1 MIENIFPFPEYRLS
15 VKEKVPLELITRER
29 LTSLDL
35 LNFILRGQL
44 PNKRLINIVK
54 QVLAPDADIESLK
67 LKFPEFSSYID
78 RIVRDGTTGLYLE
91 IPSVKKL
98 VDYID
103 TTWAIGETESG
114 LTIDEPQFTRELIN
128 NFRLR
133 KYRLKTVVKNF
144 PGTLSFIFDSMNLTD
159 QCRQLVMNDTNQ
171 GKIMYKLSN
180 EHLDKDNITSRH
192 AEINLLDVSYAK
204 EFYNYIGM
212 TFTKPSTITR
222 LVTVFIVELPR
233 KSEGDLPEFEIVF
246 DNLEETEID
255 SIPRHFLDCITSG
268 SLKSVLRELV
278 YDVVDVELSTRV
290 YNQDYV
296 KYLLTDL
303 SMEPGFRD
311 IMFTEIHGKPDD
323 LRITVR
329 DPLQRNVIGR
339 IDFQKKDIVFS
350 SPKGFLETI
359 NLIGIMLLREKS
371 KPSIDIYQTGKVLT
385 RKVDEKGK
393 KRKRTDAEPDADAD
407 DEDSLYMDVIEKRN
421 GEIYIRKARFFDSFF
436 NKVCNKKSEKP
447 QFGPQVPDDNLEY
460 FPPESLVKELEE
472 KGVYEFPRYQ
482 EQRVRV
488 QKIYEEEG
496 GASSST
502 ARRKKSAVKTLGKRR
517 IPKSVRDEMAHSG
530 NFAYIFD
537 YFPCVGGDIMDKTE
551 RDYIFDETKDDITE
565 GRVAKTQFGFFDGL
579 NPDNEP
585 VFRMGVRESS
595 YSFLEAA
602 FVASKQGSGTF
613 DPETMVVDFV
623 DRVISDPVFYNSCV
637 SQFSD
642 STREEFNEYVSSRV
656 PRFIDS
662 SYLINAVSYYYNVN
676 VVVMRYVDKL
686 DLTTQITPY
695 ALYEFPHG
703 IYPESVFEK
712 LDPRKKTIILMR
724 RQYME
729 LPDQYD
735 YLITNRN
742 TLFDTQVVL
751 KFLRRKMS
759 ILEVDTDKIVDK
771 YVQRSEFSFGSNE
784 LSGEFQVTDSTGNT
798 VGVMMSY
805 ITGSLLPVA
814 GGIPDVIFI
823 PVLTTS
829 PRAVVKHIPTKPLLD
844 LLKTVRPTVKDL
856 MTKTPFGKFNI
867 NKVGVTKLLDRE
879 YVTSLQIRSEGT
891 DYIILCYPHDD
902 REQGLFRNVP
912 KMETPDPYISNVFR
926 KSTNKARN
934 TPVNRI
940 QLTDL
945 LITTLLQILRLEV
958 MERFVKT
965 NSFDT
970 QEYKRWRRGVLKIE
984 ATEEIPDINNVSQGW
999 LYGVVRRLK
1008 MFQGRLPTNPLYA
1021 ISRNTTLT
1029 NDPLKEFIRN
1039 DVVICYSQTMLERLN
1054 HQLDWME
1061 RLVPVMGIRNY
1072 VPNSLYAIQVLYERL
1087 FPLAQT
1093 PDALTGIGK
1102 EGYENWIVYSRGT
1115 YAFNEI
1121 QPVIKEGMFDN
1132 KSQKLIGF
1140 HGARGR
1146 GLWALKSRSEE
1157 TGKQISI
1164 NPTEND
1170 ILPASVYETPGPVT
1184 VVSQL
1189 DLEKRFNMKRLV

>member
-15 VKEKVPLELITRER
+15 VKDKVPVELITREK

-35 LNFILRGQL
+35 LNFILRGEL
-44 PNKRLINIVK
+44 PNKRLINIVQ
-54 QVLAPDADIESLK
+54 QVVSPNSDVEALK
-67 LKFPEFSSYID
+67 KKYPEFSAYID
-78 RIVRDGTTGLYLE
+78 RIVRDGPLGLYSE
-91 IPSVKKL
+91 IPTVKRL
-98 VDYID
+98 VDYLE
-103 TTWAIGETESG
+103 TTWVSDETESG
-114 LTIDEPQFTRELIN
+114 IIVDETQFTNELIN

-133 KYRLKTVVKNF
+133 KYRLKTIIKDF
-144 PGTLSFIFDSMNLTD
+144 PGTLSFIFDSMNLTE
-159 QCRQLVMNDTNQ
+159 QCRQIVFNDTNQ

-180 EHLDKDNITSRH
+180 EHLDKENITSRH

-222 LVTVFIVELPR
+222 LVNVFIVELPS

-246 DNLEETEID
+246 DNMEDTEID
-255 SIPRHFLDCITSG
+255 IIPRNFLECITPG
-268 SLKSVLRELV
+268 ILKSLFETIV
-278 YDVVDVELSTRV
+278 YDVTDVELSTRV

-296 KYLLTDL
+296 RHLFTDL
-303 SMEPGFRD
+303 SIEPGFRD
-311 IMFTEIHGKPDD
+311 IMFTDIHGKADD

-329 DPLQRNVIGR
+329 DPIQKNVIGR

-350 SPKGFLETI
+350 SPKGFLDTI
-359 NLIGIMLLREKS
+359 NLIGIMLLREKT
-371 KPSIDIYQTGKVLT
+371 KPSIDIYQTGKVQT
-385 RKVDEKGK
+385 RKIDDKGK
-393 KRKRTDAEPDADAD
+393 KRKKTIADSDIDAD
-407 DEDSLYMDVIEKRN
+407 DDDVLYMDVIEKRN
-421 GEIYIRKARFFDSFF
+421 GEIYIRKAKFFDSFF

-447 QFGPQVPDDNLEY
+447 EFGPQVPDDNFIY
-460 FPPESLVKELEE
+460 FPPESLIKEMEE
-472 KGVYEFPRYQ
+472 KGIYEFPRYK
-482 EQRVRV
+482 EQRVKV
-488 QKIYEEEG
+488 KKVYEEEAG
-496 GASSST
+496 PST
-502 ARRKKSAVKTLGKRR
+502 SVRRKKSSVKMIGKRK

-530 NFAYIFD
+530 NYSYIFD
-537 YFPCVGGDIMDKTE
+537 YFPCIGGDLADKAE
-551 RDYIFDETKDDITE
+551 RDYIFDETKDDIPE
-565 GRVAKTQFGFFDGL
+565 GRIAKTQFGFFDSL
-579 NPDNEP
+579 TTESEP
-585 VFRMGVRESS
+585 VFRVGVRESS

-602 FVASKQGSGTF
+602 YVASKRAPGEF
-613 DPETMVVDFV
+613 NPETMVVEFV
-623 DRVISDPVFYNSCV
+623 DKVISDPIYYNACV

-642 STREEFNEYVSSRV
+642 STREEFNEYVTSRV

-662 SYLINAVSYYYNVN
+662 YYLINAVSYYYNVN
-676 VVVMRYVDKL
+676 IVVMRYVDKR
-686 DLTTQITPY
+686 DLTTQIIPY
-695 ALYEFPHG
+695 ATYEFPHG

-712 LDPRKKTIILMR
+712 LDPKKKTIVLMR

-729 LPDQYD
+729 LSDQYD
-735 YLITNRN
+735 YLICNRN
-742 TLFDTQVVL
+742 TLFETRDVI
-751 KFLRRKMS
+751 KFLRQKMS
-759 ILEVDTDKIVDK
+759 ILEVDPEKIVDK
-771 YVQRSEFSFGSNE
+771 YVQRSEFSFGSDD

-798 VGVMMSY
+798 VGVMLSY

-829 PRAVVKHIPTKPLLD
+829 PRAVVKHIPTRPMMD
-844 LLKTVRPTVKDL
+844 LLKTVRPTIKDL
-856 MTKTPFGKFNI
+856 MTKTPFGRFTI
-867 NKVGVTKLLDRE
+867 NKVGVTKLIDRE

-902 REQGLFRNVP
+902 REQGLFRNTP

-926 KSTNKARN
+926 KSNNKARN

-945 LITTLLQILRLEV
+945 LISTILQVLRLEV
-958 MERFVKT
+958 MERFVKK

-970 QEYKRWRRGVLKIE
+970 QEYKLWRKGVLKIE
-984 ATEEIPDINNVSQGW
+984 IVDDIPDINNISQSW
-999 LYGVVRRLK
+999 LYSVVRRLK
-1008 MFQGRLPTNPLYA
+1008 MFRGRLPANPLSV
-1021 ISRNTTLT
+1021 ISGDMSVK
-1029 NDPLKEFIRN
+1029 NDPLKEFIKN
-1039 DVVICYSQTMLERLN
+1039 NVVVCYSPLMMDRLN

-1072 VPNSLYAIQVLYERL
+1072 VPNPLYEIQLLYDRM
-1087 FPLAQT
+1087 FVLAQT

-1102 EGYENWIVYSRGT
+1102 EGYENWIIYSRGT

-1170 ILPASVYETPGPVT
+1170 IIPASVYENPGSIT

-1189 DLEKRFNMKRLV
+1189 DLEKKFHMKRLV